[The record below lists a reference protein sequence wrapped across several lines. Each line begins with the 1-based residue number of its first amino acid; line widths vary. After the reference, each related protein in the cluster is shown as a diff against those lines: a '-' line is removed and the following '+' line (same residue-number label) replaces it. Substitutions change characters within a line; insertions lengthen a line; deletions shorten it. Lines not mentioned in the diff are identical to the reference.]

1 MSAELF
7 PAEVEVA
14 IFGAGIAGSSLAWQ
28 LAVHGMPRVALI
40 DTEDHPG
47 RHATGRSAAVFAPS
61 YGPPAV
67 RALTRA
73 SRAFLQQPPAGFSE
87 QPLLQARGAL
97 FVAAPGQEDALRA
110 LYDELFPSS
119 PRLQWLTAAEAL
131 QRVSVLRPQAVS
143 AALYDPDALDMDV
156 HALLQGFLRGARHS
170 GATLHLGT
178 QLEAAQFDGARWALR
193 FRGGRRLRSRTV
205 VNAAGAWADVLATQF
220 GVAPIGLVPKR
231 RSAFTFR
238 APEGVSSAHWPLVIG
253 VDESWYFKPDAG
265 QLLGSPANADPTEP
279 QDVQPEAIDI
289 ALGIHAIES
298 VSTLSIRRPTA
309 TWAGLRSFVSDGEP
323 VIGFDPQCP
332 GLFWHAAFGG
342 YGIQSAV
349 GASAL
354 AASLL
359 RGGGVPEVLQREGL
373 ALRSV
378 LPDRLRQAAGHADHA
393 R

>member
-40 DTEDHPG
+40 ETEDQPG

-110 LYDELFPSS
+110 LYDELLPSS

-156 HALLQGFLRGARHS
+156 HALLQGFLRGARRA
-170 GATLHLGT
+170 GAVLHLGT
-178 QLEAAQFDGARWALR
+178 QLEAAQLDGGRWTLR
-193 FRGGRRLRSRTV
+193 FRGGRELRSRTV
-205 VNAAGAWADVLATQF
+205 VNAAGAWADALATQF

-238 APEGVSSAHWPLVIG
+238 APEGVPSAHWPLVIG

-359 RGGGVPEVLQREGL
+359 RGGGVPEVLQHEGL

-378 LPDRLRQAAGHADHA
+378 LPDRLRQAAGQADQA
-393 R
+393 L

>member
-1 MSAELF
+1 MSAEFF
-7 PAEVEVA
+7 PADVEVA
-14 IFGAGIAGSSLAWQ
+14 IFGAGIAGASLVWQ
-28 LAVHGMPRVALI
+28 LAVHGMQRVALI
-40 DTEDHPG
+40 EAEDQPG

-87 QPLLQARGAL
+87 VPLLQPRGSM
-97 FVAAPGQEDALRA
+97 FVAAPGQEAALRA
-110 LYDELFPSS
+110 LHDELAAAS

-131 QRVSVLRPQAVS
+131 QRVSVLRPEAVA

-156 HALLQGFLRGARHS
+156 HALLQGFLRGARRS
-170 GATLHLGT
+170 GAVLHLGVR
-178 QLEAAQFDGARWALR
+178 LDAAHFDNGSWVLR
-193 FRGGRRLRSRTV
+193 FQNGGELRARTV
-205 VNAAGAWADVLATQF
+205 VNAAGAWADRLAAQL
-220 GVAPIGLVPKR
+220 GAKPIGLVPKR

-238 APEGVSSAHWPLVIG
+238 APAGAVLGQWPMVAD

-265 QLLGSPANADPTEP
+265 QLLGSPANADPTIP
-279 QDVQPEAIDI
+279 HDVQPEDYDI
-289 ALGIHAIES
+289 ALGIHLIQEAT
-298 VSTLSIRRPTA
+298 TLRIDRPTA
-309 TWAGLRSFVSDGEP
+309 TWAGLRSFVADGEP

-359 RGGGVPEVLQREGL
+359 SGDGVPESLQREGL

-378 LPDRLRQAAGHADHA
+378 LPDRLR
-393 R
+393 

>member
-1 MSAELF
+1 MSADF
-7 PAEVEVA
+7 SPADVEVA
-14 IFGAGIAGSSLAWQ
+14 IFGAGIAGASLAWQ
-28 LAVHGMPRVALI
+28 LAVHGTQPVALI
-40 DTEDHPG
+40 EAEDQPG

-73 SRAFLQQPPAGFSE
+73 SRAFLQQPPTGFAE
-87 QPLLQARGAL
+87 VPLLHPRGAL
-97 FVAAPGQEDALRA
+97 FVAAPSQEAALRA
-110 LYDELFPSS
+110 LHDELAATS
-119 PRLQWLTAAEAL
+119 PRLQWLTSTEAL
-131 QRVSVLRPQAVS
+131 QRVGVLRPEAVA

-156 HALLQGFLRGARHS
+156 HALLHGFLRGARRS
-170 GATLHLGT
+170 GAALHLGA
-178 QLEAAQFDGARWALR
+178 QLTAAHFDGARWVLR
-193 FRGGRRLRSRTV
+193 FRDGRELRARTV
-205 VNAAGAWADVLATQF
+205 VNAAGAWADVLAAQL
-220 GVAPIGLVPKR
+220 GAAPIGLVPKR

-238 APEGVSSAHWPLVIG
+238 APEGVASAHWPLVIG

-279 QDVQPEAIDI
+279 QDVQPEALDI
-289 ALGIHAIES
+289 ALGIHAIET

-309 TWAGLRSFVSDGEP
+309 TWAGLRSFVADGEP

-359 RGGGVPEVLQREGL
+359 RGEGVPHALQREGL
-373 ALRSV
+373 EVRNVEPA
-378 LPDRLRQAAGHADHA
+378 RLR
-393 R
+393 